1 MNIRLFTLS
10 TMAAALAA
18 CSSVPA
24 SNPQLDQVRMRY
36 QAAQSDPALAQNAPE
51 EWTRAR
57 VALGRAEKAQTAGE
71 AVVEVTHLSYLAHQQ
86 ITIAQDAAASRASQ
100 ATIDGTAAEAD
111 RMRLALRTQEADA
124 TQRALQ
130 ASQADSARKSADLAQ
145 AGRNAQDDQARL
157 ARRDAQLDSLAQ
169 QLKDLNARKTERGI
183 VVTLGDMLFDTGQS
197 RLQADGAR
205 SMVQLAEFMKRNPQ
219 RQAVIDGYTDS
230 VGSETF
236 NQDLSDRRAQSVQT
250 ALVGLGVEAARLR
263 TAGHGESDPVA
274 SNDTAQGRQ
283 SNRRV
288 EIVFAPE
295 AGDLLGK

>member
-1 MNIRLFTLS
+1 MNIRILTL
-10 TMAAALAA
+10 TTLAAALAA

-57 VALGRAEKAQTAGE
+57 VALGRAEKAQTGGE
-71 AVVEVTHLSYLAHQQ
+71 PAVDVTHLSYLAHQQ

-124 TQRALQ
+124 TQRALL

-157 ARRDAQLDSLAQ
+157 ARRDAQLDSMAQ

-183 VVTLGDMLFDTGQS
+183 VVTLGDMLFDTGQA

-230 VGSETF
+230 VGSDSF
-236 NQDLSDRRAQSVQT
+236 NQGLSDRRAMSVQT
-250 ALVGLGVEAARLR
+250 ALVGLGVEPARLR